1 MEKSSKMAFSSLRS
15 LLRADQVITDV
26 SIHDIRFPTS
36 LEAHGSDAMHKDP
49 DYSAAYVIISVSG
62 LSAQGHGHTFTVGRG
77 NEIVCAAIQAILP
90 LVLNKSLLEVYTQFG
105 QFWRSLT
112 QETQL
117 RWIGPEKGVSHL
129 AVAAIING
137 LWDLWGKIEGKSV
150 WRLLCDLTPEEI
162 MSLVDWQ
169 YLSDAMTEQE
179 ALDVLSS
186 LYPTR
191 GERIEELKK
200 NGYPAYI
207 TSVGW
212 LGYSEERIKK
222 LCHEALAKGFKR
234 FKMKVG
240 QDTDDDLRRGKI
252 IREIVGYDC
261 PLMTDA
267 NQRWDVAQTV
277 EAMKK
282 LADIK
287 PLFIEE
293 PTSPDDI
300 MGHAQIARELKP
312 LGIGVATGEMCHN
325 RVMFKQFLKAGGMD
339 FCQIDSCRVGGV
351 NELITIILLA
361 RKFNVPVC
369 PHAGGVGLCEY
380 VQHLSAF
387 DYICVSGD
395 KTGRMIEFADHL
407 HEHFVTPVVVKDGSY
422 WIPDTPGYSGEMKK
436 DALTKY
442 SYPDGPVWQEM
453 RKNNK

>member
-1 MEKSSKMAFSSLRS
+1 
-15 LLRADQVITDV
+15 
-26 SIHDIRFPTS
+26 
-36 LEAHGSDAMHKDP
+36 
-49 DYSAAYVIISVSG
+49 
-62 LSAQGHGHTFTVGRG
+62 
-77 NEIVCAAIQAILP
+77 
-90 LVLNKSLLEVYTQFG
+90 
-105 QFWRSLT
+105 
-112 QETQL
+112 
-117 RWIGPEKGVSHL
+117 
-129 AVAAIING
+129 
-137 LWDLWGKIEGKSV
+137 
-150 WRLLCDLTPEEI
+150 
-162 MSLVDWQ
+162 
-169 YLSDAMTEQE
+169 
-179 ALDVLSS
+179 
-186 LYPTR
+186 
-191 GERIEELKK
+191 
-200 NGYPAYI
+200 
-207 TSVGW
+207 
-212 LGYSEERIKK
+212 
-222 LCHEALAKGFKR
+222 
-234 FKMKVG
+234 MKVG

-453 RKNNK
+453 RKKK